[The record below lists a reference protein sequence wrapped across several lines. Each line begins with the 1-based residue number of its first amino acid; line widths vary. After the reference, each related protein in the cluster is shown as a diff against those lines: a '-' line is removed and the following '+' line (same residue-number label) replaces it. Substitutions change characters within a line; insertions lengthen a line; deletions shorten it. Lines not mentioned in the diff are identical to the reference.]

1 MLHKRLKTTIIVC
14 ANYIW
19 PTNGIFTLT
28 HLIQNPKF
36 YCFPIHYEKTTLLAR
51 KTAVRRIW
59 AETNRWEEERQMSNS
74 ETNFGCQ
81 RLPAGE
87 QLAQWL
93 SWGWKLCWIDIERFS
108 VEDKNTDACLGWGC
122 KLAGAKGNGFLLFTL
137 VWNLLASQ
145 VLSAHPEYPT
155 QS

>member
-1 MLHKRLKTTIIVC
+1 MLRAHVRANKTNYMTETFHQHMLHKCRLKTRVC

-19 PTNGIFTLT
+19 PTNGLFTLT
-28 HLIQNPKF
+28 HFQQNAKF
-36 YCFPIHYEKTTLLAR
+36 YCFSPIMKRRHYWQR
-51 KTAVRRIW
+51 TAGRRIG
-59 AETNRWEEERQMSNS
+59 AERNRWEEERQMSNS

-122 KLAGAKGNGFLLFTL
+122 KLVPKEMGFYF
-137 VWNLLASQ
+137 S
-145 VLSAHPEYPT
+145 Y
-155 QS
+155 